1 MNDNQYVYLETPKT
15 GPEVDDEA
23 HTLLEMAA
31 INGALLAQK
40 YFELEGDLDELHE
53 KHTQSM
59 ALVASYDA
67 LVRDLRDEKQ
77 ALIQRCQAFEAEV
90 DDLVAAKRD
99 VDGRHGRLQAT
110 CHSLQ
115 HSVQQLA
122 AERADA
128 LDALRHAQDEASALD
143 AVRSH
148 LKASVETLQH
158 ERRALQNYVAEKDAQ
173 IRLLLQ
179 QEKAWRMTSDVQHQ
193 KIQRLE
199 RTVND
204 LGAHASELA
213 SALHAAHDQVAS
225 LRADVQAK
233 QQELLDV
240 KAAKAALPIEI
251 ISVPAPAAPTT
262 GPSSATGMLMLLMW
276 LSYRRVLSRRPRWM
290 SVLSA
295 TVAKPQVWAPMVH
308 QAWIHRGF

>member
-23 HTLLEMAA
+23 QTLLEMAA

-59 ALVASYDA
+59 ALVANYDM

-77 ALIQRCQAFEAEV
+77 ALILRCQAFEAQV
-90 DDLVAAKRD
+90 DGLVAAKRD

-115 HSVQQLA
+115 NSVQQLA

-128 LDALRHAQDEASALD
+128 LDALCHAQDEAAALD
-143 AVRSH
+143 AVRRR

-158 ERRALQNYVAEKDAQ
+158 ERRALQSYVAEKDAQ
-173 IRLLLQ
+173 IAHLLQ
-179 QEKAWRMTSDVQHQ
+179 QERVWRMTSDVQHQ

-213 SALHAAHDQVAS
+213 SALQAAHDQVAS
-225 LRADVQAK
+225 LRTDVQAK
-233 QQELLDV
+233 EQELRDV
-240 KAAKAALPIEI
+240 KATKAALPIEI

-262 GPSSATGMLMLLMW
+262 SATGMLMLLMW
-276 LSYRRVLSRRPRWM
+276 LSYRRVLSRQPRWM

-308 QAWIHRGF
+308 QAWVHRAF